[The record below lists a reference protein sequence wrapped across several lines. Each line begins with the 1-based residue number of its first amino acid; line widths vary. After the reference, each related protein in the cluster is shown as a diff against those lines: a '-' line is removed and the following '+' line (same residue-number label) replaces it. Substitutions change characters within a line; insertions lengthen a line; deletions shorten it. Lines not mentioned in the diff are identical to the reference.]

1 MAALISVRD
10 DYFEKLGIRNPIKGT
25 ILIDAA
31 GLDMYSFLKQEN
43 YPADNTYIQTFT
55 NNPDNWKAASPVY
68 HLHKGMPPMLI
79 YVGGRTYPSIKQG
92 NDLLVTDLKKIGYN
106 PPYYTLERK
115 KHKPMIT
122 QFLYSGNKRYKEII
136 KFMKSPK

>member
-1 MAALISVRD
+1 
-10 DYFEKLGIRNPIKGT
+10 
-25 ILIDAA
+25 
-31 GLDMYSFLKQEN
+31 
-43 YPADNTYIQTFT
+43 
-55 NNPDNWKAASPVY
+55 
-68 HLHKGMPPMLI
+68 MLI

-92 NDLLVTDLKKIGYN
+92 NDLLVTDLKKLGYN

-136 KFMKSPK
+136 HFMQNPK